1 MLSWSRPKLNTP
13 RYNYIYLAQ
22 NNLVLQQLI
31 EHGKAQEEAQKV
43 RLENSDIKIKMNEL
57 VQSCDVQKARND
69 TMVKDWE
76 EEKESMTKANDDMKS
91 RLEQQSKQNKL
102 LHDQL
107 QTLNDQVRNSR
118 RRASIAPE
126 LGQYLC
132 FVRRTDVGYL
142 ILDSSS
148 MNESLNE
155 DQASLIELTSIMR
168 RNEEIAESA
177 RDLEHAENIRLKQK
191 IKNLE
196 KQLQDSNN
204 ILRLLDCYYSCS

>member
-1 MLSWSRPKLNTP
+1 M
-13 RYNYIYLAQ
+13 
-22 NNLVLQQLI
+22 
-31 EHGKAQEEAQKV
+31 
-43 RLENSDIKIKMNEL
+43 KIKMNEL

-126 LGQYLC
+126 LGKYILLKTEYNFDFR
-132 FVRRTDVGYL
+132 FV
-142 ILDSSS
+142 IH
-148 MNESLNE
+148 E
-155 DQASLIELTSIMR
+155 
-168 RNEEIAESA
+168 
-177 RDLEHAENIRLKQK
+177 
-191 IKNLE
+191 
-196 KQLQDSNN
+196 
-204 ILRLLDCYYSCS
+204 

>member
-1 MLSWSRPKLNTP
+1 
-13 RYNYIYLAQ
+13 
-22 NNLVLQQLI
+22 
-31 EHGKAQEEAQKV
+31 
-43 RLENSDIKIKMNEL
+43 MNEL

-126 LGQYLC
+126 LGKYILLKT
-132 FVRRTDVGYL
+132 VYNL

-196 KQLQDSNN
+196 KQLEDSNN
-204 ILRLLDCYYSCS
+204 ILR

>member
-1 MLSWSRPKLNTP
+1 M
-13 RYNYIYLAQ
+13 
-22 NNLVLQQLI
+22 I

-126 LGQYLC
+126 LGKYKLRC
-132 FVRRTDVGYL
+132 AFWSSGRRIPPYVVF
-142 ILDSSS
+142 
-148 MNESLNE
+148 
-155 DQASLIELTSIMR
+155 
-168 RNEEIAESA
+168 
-177 RDLEHAENIRLKQK
+177 
-191 IKNLE
+191 
-196 KQLQDSNN
+196 
-204 ILRLLDCYYSCS
+204 

>member
-1 MLSWSRPKLNTP
+1 
-13 RYNYIYLAQ
+13 
-22 NNLVLQQLI
+22 
-31 EHGKAQEEAQKV
+31 
-43 RLENSDIKIKMNEL
+43 
-57 VQSCDVQKARND
+57 
-69 TMVKDWE
+69 
-76 EEKESMTKANDDMKS
+76 
-91 RLEQQSKQNKL
+91 
-102 LHDQL
+102 
-107 QTLNDQVRNSR
+107 
-118 RRASIAPE
+118 
-126 LGQYLC
+126 
-132 FVRRTDVGYL
+132 
-142 ILDSSS
+142 

>member
-1 MLSWSRPKLNTP
+1 
-13 RYNYIYLAQ
+13 
-22 NNLVLQQLI
+22 
-31 EHGKAQEEAQKV
+31 
-43 RLENSDIKIKMNEL
+43 MNEL

-126 LGQYLC
+126 LGKNIL
-132 FVRRTDVGYL
+132 FRTDYNL

-196 KQLQDSNN
+196 KQLEDSNN
-204 ILRLLDCYYSCS
+204 ILR